1 MKDTIRELRQ
11 KRASIIAQAREAL
24 ERAKQE
30 KRDNTQEF
38 QEQWDKFMK
47 EADDLQK
54 QIEREE
60 RMAALEGELN
70 NHQPP
75 KQDPKQQEG
84 RELAFNETEEYRSAF
99 NKFLLNGYNAVF
111 TPDEQRALQAGVN
124 VDGGYTI
131 APMQFVRDLIKD
143 IDNAVFIRQLAN
155 VMQLTSSTSLG
166 VPTLTQDVEDADWTT
181 ELATGNETTMQFGQ
195 RELKPN
201 PLAKRIKV
209 SNKLLRASALP
220 IEQIVRQRLAYK
232 FAVTQEKAFL
242 TGDGTGKPLGV
253 FTASA
258 NGISTNRDVSQG
270 NTTTSITYDGLI
282 SAKYALKEGYLR
294 NAVWI
299 FHRDA
304 IKEIMKLKDND
315 GRYLIDPNGPNADS
329 LLGRRYYMSEY
340 APNTFTAGNYVGILG
355 DFSHYWIADSLE
367 LQIQRLVELYAETN
381 QTGFIGRLETDG
393 QPVNEKAFV
402 RVKLAT
408 A

>member
-1 MKDTIRELRQ
+1 MNKSKEEQKMKDTIRELRQ

-30 KRDNTQEF
+30 QRDNTQEF

-166 VPTLTQDVEDADWTT
+166 VPTLAQDVEDADWTT

-220 IEQIVRQRLAYK
+220 IEQIVR
-232 FAVTQEKAFL
+232 
-242 TGDGTGKPLGV
+242 
-253 FTASA
+253 
-258 NGISTNRDVSQG
+258 
-270 NTTTSITYDGLI
+270 
-282 SAKYALKEGYLR
+282 
-294 NAVWI
+294 
-299 FHRDA
+299 
-304 IKEIMKLKDND
+304 
-315 GRYLIDPNGPNADS
+315 
-329 LLGRRYYMSEY
+329 
-340 APNTFTAGNYVGILG
+340 
-355 DFSHYWIADSLE
+355 
-367 LQIQRLVELYAETN
+367 
-381 QTGFIGRLETDG
+381 
-393 QPVNEKAFV
+393 
-402 RVKLAT
+402 
-408 A
+408 